1 MADQERELSSRGS
14 QLKRGEKF
22 FGIVTSGATCEKEF
36 WRSIFEFDAVPDRVV
51 SKSREAIA

>member
-22 FGIVTSGATCEKEF
+22 FGILTSGAVCEKEF
-36 WRSIFEFDAVPDRVV
+36 WDSILQFDAVPGRVV